1 MREGGVRMK
10 HYAATDKR
18 GVEARFA
25 EIDAKEPES
34 PTQEDLEAIA
44 KAKAE
49 SADDTVTLED
59 YRASKR
65 KGTNS

>member
-25 EIDAKEPES
+25 EINALEPES
-34 PTQEDLEAIA
+34 PTQEDLEAIERA
-44 KAKAE
+44 RSE
-49 SADDTVTLED
+49 SPDDTVTLED